1 MAGMESQLV
10 LVKKSYINNYWR
22 YEFYSPLAKLY
33 INVSA
38 SNEEEARKKAMDILK
53 TLKPSEK

>member
-1 MAGMESQLV
+1 MESQLV

-38 SNEEEARKKAMDILK
+38 NNEEEARKKAMDILK

>member
-1 MAGMESQLV
+1 MESQLV

-22 YEFYSPLAKLY
+22 YEFYSLLAKLY